1 MNFKKEIN
9 KKAKAFLPV
18 LALSFAW
25 LVRNDDVIHHLHF
38 GCWDKT
44 RSNAD
49 KIRRTSLLLC
59 LLRNSVMANLA
70 IVKRANRKFESDS
83 ASRKV
88 YFFQMPKLMKASHH
102 QFTMMKSC
110 KSTTH
115 VTYKITLLPKRLTS
129 SGRRLLRRTKK
140 TH

>member
-1 MNFKKEIN
+1 MNLKKEIN

-49 KIRRTSLLLC
+49 KIRRTSLLC

-70 IVKRANRKFESDS
+70 IVKRANRKFESNS
-83 ASRKV
+83 ASHKV
-88 YFFQMPKLMKASHH
+88 YFFQMPKLMKESHH
-102 QFTMMKSC
+102 QFTVMKSC
-110 KSTTH
+110 RSTTH
-115 VTYKITLLPKRLTS
+115 VIMLLPKQLTS
-129 SGRRLLRRTKK
+129 SGIRLSRRTKK
-140 TH
+140 TP